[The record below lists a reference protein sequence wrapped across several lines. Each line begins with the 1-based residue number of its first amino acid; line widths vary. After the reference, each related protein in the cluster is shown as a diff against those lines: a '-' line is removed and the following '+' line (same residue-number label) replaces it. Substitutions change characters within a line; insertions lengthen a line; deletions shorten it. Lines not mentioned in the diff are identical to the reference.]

1 MNRTMTIEEQI
12 RLHILQTQL
21 PGEDPE
27 QLQPDDDLLDS
38 GILDSMGIMQLV
50 TYLEKE
56 YGISI
61 PTEEIEPEQ
70 FASVNALAAFVRA
83 KQQAEPRE
91 PGE

>member
-1 MNRTMTIEEQI
+1 MTIEEQI
-12 RLHILQTQL
+12 RQHILHTQL

-27 QLQPDDDLLDS
+27 QLQINDDLLDS

-61 PTEEIEPEQ
+61 PTEDIEPEQ
-70 FASVNALAAFVRA
+70 FATVATLAAFVRE
-83 KQQAEPRE
+83 KQHSGTVSGRE
-91 PGE
+91 

>member
-1 MNRTMTIEEQI
+1 MTIEEQI
-12 RLHILQTQL
+12 RLHILHTQL

-27 QLQPDDDLLDS
+27 QLQIDDDLLDS

-50 TYLEKE
+50 AHLEKE

-70 FASVNALAAFVRA
+70 FTSVATLASFVRE
-83 KQQAEPRE
+83 KQRSGTA
-91 PGE
+91 G

>member
-1 MNRTMTIEEQI
+1 MSIEEQI
-12 RLHILQTQL
+12 RRHILHTQL

-27 QLQPDDDLLDS
+27 KLQVDDDLIDS

-61 PTEEIEPEQ
+61 RTEEIEPEQ
-70 FASVNALAAFVRA
+70 FASVTALAAFVRE
-83 KQQAEPRE
+83 KQQS
-91 PGE
+91 GNSG

>member
-1 MNRTMTIEEQI
+1 MNIEEQI
-12 RLHILQTQL
+12 RLHILHTQL
-21 PGEDPE
+21 PGEAPDKL
-27 QLQPDDDLLDS
+27 QLDDDLIDS

-70 FASVNALAAFVRA
+70 FTSVATLAAFVRE
-83 KQQAEPRE
+83 KQNSGTAS
-91 PGE
+91 

>member
-1 MNRTMTIEEQI
+1 MTIEAQI

-27 QLQPDDDLLDS
+27 QLQIDDDLLDS

-61 PTEEIEPEQ
+61 PTGEIEPER
-70 FASVNALAAFVRA
+70 FASVATLAAFVRS
-83 KQQAEPRE
+83 KQRSGTAGSSE
-91 PGE
+91 